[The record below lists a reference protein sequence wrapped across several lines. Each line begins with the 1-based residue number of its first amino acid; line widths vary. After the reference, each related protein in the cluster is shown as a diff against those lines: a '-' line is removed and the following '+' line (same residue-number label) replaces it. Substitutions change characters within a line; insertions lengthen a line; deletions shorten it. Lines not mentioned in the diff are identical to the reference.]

1 MKRKIA
7 MMALAV
13 TLVLSGCSTQPV
25 DSPVIL
31 EGESIQDK
39 GDQESEDFTNDSQE
53 ISGQENMEESHS
65 SGSDK
70 ADLPSGGERN
80 PITERVV
87 KDGKMQ
93 SYLTGEW
100 KDESVVK
107 RRSLAAM
114 IPNNERA
121 GYSSSSPKLRQY
133 GISKASIIYEAPVEG
148 RITRLMCFFEDYD
161 DLGKIGPIRSS
172 RDYYI
177 YEAMAFDSIYVNWGL
192 ARPWVEELINS
203 DRIDNISAAV
213 AGIYNGYDAAFF
225 RDTSLLP
232 GCASEFTGYLNTDKY
247 TAGVEARGY
256 SKEYRST
263 FEQAFSFAND
273 CLATYDDYPD
283 ATMVWPG
290 GTGKNSGGYGNYG
303 TDNAHFEYNEDDH
316 LYYRY
321 QYGEPM
327 IDNMNNEQVAVTN
340 VVFKVCHGEERLPDD
355 PEYDYLAFQTQ
366 GSGDCYVFTNG
377 KVIKGTWERA
387 NSDSA
392 ASYFYDEDG
401 NEIVLNQG
409 RTWMCCIWKEYSEY
423 ISYE

>member
-1 MKRKIA
+1 MKRRIA
-7 MMALAV
+7 MMALAI
-13 TLVLSGCSTQPV
+13 TLVLSGCNANQPV
-25 DSPVIL
+25 DSPIL
-31 EGESIQDK
+31 EGESIQDMD
-39 GDQESEDFTNDSQE
+39 DQESEDLTDNSQN
-53 ISGQENMEESHS
+53 ISGQESTEDSQPA
-65 SGSDK
+65 GSDK
-70 ADLPSGGERN
+70 VELPSGGEDN
-80 PITERVV
+80 PITEREV

-100 KDESVVK
+100 KDEDVVK
-107 RRSLAAM
+107 RRNMAVM

-121 GYSSSSPKLRQY
+121 GYSSSSPKLHQY
-133 GISKASIIYEAPVEG
+133 GISQASIIYEAPVEG
-148 RITRLMCFFEDYD
+148 RITRLMCIFEDYD

-177 YEAMAFDSIYVNWGL
+177 YEAMSFDSIYVNWGL

-232 GCASEFTGYLNTDKY
+232 GAASEFTGYLNTDKY

-256 SKEYRST
+256 EKEYRST

-273 CLATYDDYPD
+273 RLATYDDYPD
-283 ATMVWPG
+283 AVMIWPG

-303 TDNAHFEYNEDDH
+303 EDNPHFEYHSDDH

-321 QYGEPM
+321 QYGDPM
-327 IDNMNNEQVAVTN
+327 IDNMNEEQIAVTN

-355 PEYDYLAFQTQ
+355 PNYDYLAFRIH
-366 GSGDCYVFTNG
+366 GSGDCYIFTNG
-377 KVIKGTWERA
+377 KVIEGTWERDGDNGA
-387 NSDSA
+387 N
-392 ASYFYDEDG
+392 YYYDKDG
-401 NEIVLNQG
+401 KEIVLNQG
-409 RTWMCCIWKEYSEY
+409 KTWMCCIWDNYSQY

>member
-7 MMALAV
+7 IITLAL
-13 TLVLSGCSTQPV
+13 TLTLSGCGVQPV
-25 DSPVIL
+25 ESPGVL
-31 EGESIQDK
+31 QGESIQDTNS
-39 GDQESEDFTNDSQE
+39 QESETQTDDLMGSSEQE
-53 ISGQENMEESHS
+53 SSEESK
-65 SGSDK
+65 SGKDNK
-70 ADLPSGGERN
+70 ELPTGGEKN
-80 PITERVV
+80 PITEREV

-100 KDESVVK
+100 KDEEVVK
-107 RRSLAAM
+107 RRNMAVM

-121 GYSSSSPKLRQY
+121 GYNSSSPKLHQY
-133 GISKASIIYEAPVEG
+133 GISQASIIYEAPVEG
-148 RITRLMCFFEDYD
+148 RITRLMCIFEDYD

-203 DRIDNISAAV
+203 DRVDNISAAV

-232 GCASEFTGYLNTDKY
+232 GAASEFTGYLNVDKY
-247 TAGVEARGY
+247 TSGVEARGY
-256 SKEYRST
+256 KKNYRST

-273 CLATYDDYPD
+273 RLATYDDYPD

-290 GTGKNSGGYGNYG
+290 GTEQNSGGYGNYG
-303 TDNAHFEYNEDDH
+303 KDNVHFEYNEEDH

-327 IDNMNNEQVAVTN
+327 VDNMNDEQIAVTN
-340 VVFKVCHGEERLPDD
+340 VVFKVCHGEERLPDN
-355 PEYDYLAFQTQ
+355 PEYDYLAFGIH
-366 GSGDCYVFTNG
+366 GSGDCYIFTNG
-377 KVIKGTWERA
+377 KVIKGTWKREGDNGA
-387 NSDSA
+387 N
-392 ASYFYDEDG
+392 YYYDRDG
-401 NEIVLNQG
+401 KEIVLNQG
-409 RTWMCCIWKEYSEY
+409 KTWMCCIWKEFSQN